1 MSLKLNKWES
11 FWRII
16 RINFN
21 KIFALILCVFVIAVV
36 CLYYYLHV
44 NPLIFISILG
54 IIIALY
60 ASLYN
65 VLESPHLKIL
75 FHGENKET
83 PYLDI
88 FDEYND
94 LTLQGFI
101 PIKKKIYL
109 RSYIRNLGVVEAH
122 NCETK
127 IKVWEEG
134 KSSPVDYQPLHWARN
149 EPTIMMWKER
159 KEYFIP
165 ISIGFEERLDVLTF
179 DFNFDMY
186 LMGIETYSLKP
197 FILEFGK
204 KYKVDLE
211 LTSANSFSDSLTFEV
226 DLTKL
231 KEKLKSDKKIEELI
245 KIVKVSRET
254 NTEIDKRSE
263 YFKKTSEY
271 DILYSEL
278 VTLLQSCIK
287 IDKNRIRKLKN

>member
-11 FWRII
+11 FCRII
-16 RINFN
+16 RFNFH
-21 KIFALILCVFVIAVV
+21 KIFALILIIFVIPVV
-36 CLYYYLHV
+36 CLYYYLHI

-54 IIIALY
+54 ILIALY

-83 PYLDI
+83 PYLDVFNECYI
-88 FDEYND
+88 TQRG
-94 LTLQGFI
+94 LI

-134 KSSPVDYQPLHWARN
+134 KRSPVDYQTLHWAKN
-149 EPTIMMWKER
+149 EPITMGKEF
-159 KEYFIP
+159 KDYY
-165 ISIGFEERLDVLTF
+165 ISINVGFEERLDVLIF
-179 DFNFDMY
+179 DFDFDKDKMT
-186 LMGIETYSLKP
+186 IETYSLKP
-197 FILEFGK
+197 FALEFGK

-231 KEKLKSDKKIEELI
+231 KEKLDNNKKIEELI
-245 KIVKVSRET
+245 KNVKVSLET
-254 NTEIDKRSE
+254 NTEKDKRKQYLESQ
-263 YFKKTSEY
+263 SEY
-271 DILYSEL
+271 DILCSEL
-278 VTLLQSCIK
+278 VTLLQRCIK